1 MNFRNFHFSSQFSF
15 LRLFPLILFS
25 AEKITAEDIQRVA
38 KRFLSSPPS
47 LAARGDIKS
56 LPELKEIQSGLMNLD
71 GSFSKSKLNR
81 LPNFSLFR

>member
-1 MNFRNFHFSSQFSF
+1 MKSF
-15 LRLFPLILFS
+15 KINIRAKNSNNLPSLLF

-47 LAARGDIKS
+47 LAARGDIKN
-56 LPELKEIQSGLMNLD
+56 LPELKEIQNGLMNLD

>member
-1 MNFRNFHFSSQFSF
+1 MVVEIKRFVCDFNFN
-15 LRLFPLILFS
+15 L
-25 AEKITAEDIQRVA
+25 EKITDEDIQRVA
-38 KRFLSSPPS
+38 RRFLSSPPS
-47 LAARGDIKS
+47 LAARGDIKG